1 MSKSYLQIDSN
12 LANDIRLIMT
22 DVDGT
27 ITDLAGHI
35 ESIAEEAIR
44 ASLVRGITV
53 GFVSGRTLPRL
64 EAPARDI
71 GVNGPIIGENGG
83 IAKMRPGEALLNL
96 GYSREPALRD
106 LECLKKAY
114 PGAIE
119 PTEDDVDRLV
129 DVGFK
134 APGVDTVELR
144 KHIKE
149 SELLDSGYMLHLLQK
164 GVSKGGTLK
173 RILDRIGSGL
183 SIGQVMVFGD
193 SLTDITLFDM
203 FPHSVFIRNNRLSDA
218 DRSAMEE
225 AAEYASELEFG
236 AGFAQVAEHILR
248 LRDKS

>member
-1 MSKSYLQIDSN
+1 MSKSYLQIDSG
-12 LANDIRLIMT
+12 LAGDIRLIMT

-27 ITDLAGHI
+27 ITDLAGRI

-44 ASLVRGITV
+44 ALLARGITV

-71 GVNGPIIGENGG
+71 SINGPIIGENGG
-83 IAKMRPGEALLNL
+83 IAKMRPGETLLDL

-106 LECLKKAY
+106 LNRLKKAF
-114 PGAIE
+114 PKAIE
-119 PTEDDVDRLV
+119 STEDDVDRLI

-144 KHIKE
+144 KHIRE

-173 RILDRIGSGL
+173 RILNQVDDKL
-183 SIGQVMVFGD
+183 SKEQVMVIGD
-193 SLTDITLFDM
+193 SLTDMTLFEM
-203 FPHSVFIRNNRLSDA
+203 FPHSVFIRNSQLSVA

-225 AAEYASELEFG
+225 AAEYVSELEFG
-236 AGFAQVAEHILR
+236 AGFAQVAKHILR
-248 LRDKS
+248 LRGRV

>member
-1 MSKSYLQIDSN
+1 MSKSYLQIESG

-27 ITDLAGHI
+27 ITDLSGRVESVAVEAVRALMAG
-35 ESIAEEAIR
+35 
-44 ASLVRGITV
+44 GITV

-71 GVNGPIIGENGG
+71 GINGPIIGENGG
-83 IAKMRPGEALLNL
+83 IAKLCPDGELLDL

-106 LECLKKAY
+106 LNRLKQAF

-119 PTEDDVDRLV
+119 ETEDDADRLV

-134 APGVDTVELR
+134 APGVGTAELR

-173 RILDRIGSGL
+173 RI
-183 SIGQVMVFGD
+183 IGQVAGRIVPEHVMVVGD
-193 SLTDITLFDM
+193 SLTDISLFRD
-203 FPHSVFIRNNRLSDA
+203 FPHGVYIRNNRLSAA

-225 AAEYASELEFG
+225 AAEYVTELEFG
-236 AGFAQVAEHILR
+236 AGFVQAAEHILR
-248 LRDKS
+248 LRR